1 MDNGMTVKD
10 WLGRGIG
17 IELRIRSLERSKE
30 KSYSMVT
37 SAVAQASGDMV
48 SHSGVSRPSE
58 EYSLLSAEVDEQL
71 HEWDAVTAEITK
83 AIGRIGNHVYAA
95 LLQNRYV
102 VGMSWE
108 QIADEIG
115 YSDDYVK
122 HGLFERAITAFEAVM
137 KKDT

>member
-1 MDNGMTVKD
+1 MDSGMTVKD

-17 IELRIRSLERSKE
+17 IELRIRSLERSKD
-30 KSYSMVT
+30 KAYDMVT
-37 SAVAQASGDMV
+37 SAVAHAGGGV
-48 SHSGVSRPSE
+48 VAHSGVSRPSE
-58 EYSLLSAEVDEQL
+58 GYSMLSAEVDEQL
-71 HEWDAVTAEITK
+71 HAWDAVTAEITRT
-83 AIGRIGNHVYAA
+83 IGMVKNHVHAA

-102 VGMSWE
+102 VGMSWD

-122 HGLFERAITAFEAVM
+122 HGLFERAIAEFEASV